1 MKKYVPNFKAA
12 CKITGDDPNKLPDT
26 SWMPEAR
33 AKSVLAHYQLDIIAT
48 AQNKGCMP
56 DGSDFVPD
64 FSKINQF
71 KWFPII
77 WYNPSLR
84 RFVYTYAYS
93 AGTDAHLGARLATNT
108 AEKADY
114 IGKNF
119 NKEWNEFLYPQI

>member
-84 RFVYTYAYS
+84 RSVYSYTAYAYTVT
-93 AGTDAHLGARLATNT
+93 ALGARFYFPDDETAAEMGKLHIKLLA
-108 AEKADY
+108 D
-114 IGKNF
+114 
-119 NKEWNEFLYPQI
+119 L